1 MQVQC
6 GTLAAACAGDSTKFD
21 MHRAR
26 ANRYLSDYHRQQDH
40 MYVAATFGLAL
51 QTMYSFPLRLT
62 TLQESQSFLMAERTR
77 MALQA
82 LCNSDVHPSYFAADD
97 PSRGRC

>member
-1 MQVQC
+1 MVLINL
-6 GTLAAACAGDSTKFD
+6 GSMGFSAEHAGSVWNPC
-21 MHRAR
+21 RC
-26 ANRYLSDYHRQQDH
+26 LC
-40 MYVAATFGLAL
+40 FGLAL